1 MIHNG
6 IKRHGLMF
14 GIRAVM
20 MVFIAMPPA
29 LANEASSI
37 RACIEA
43 VTIHSTL
50 LLDEF
55 DVEYEKRLMRYDTVK
70 WPGGIC
76 EIRQGQVYNLTINEK
91 QLIYQGF
98 AGMDAKVIFDVIEA
112 ETMSAVKLLK
122 SRIKLLEDRFGDAKQ
137 NLTAPNPDLD
147 VIAARIADGI
157 ARATGHKVVIDVREE
172 IQSQESHSQ

>member
-1 MIHNG
+1 MKHNG

-55 DVEYEKRLMRYDTVK
+55 DVEYEKRLMR
-70 WPGGIC
+70 
-76 EIRQGQVYNLTINEK
+76 
-91 QLIYQGF
+91 
-98 AGMDAKVIFDVIEA
+98 
-112 ETMSAVKLLK
+112 
-122 SRIKLLEDRFGDAKQ
+122 
-137 NLTAPNPDLD
+137 
-147 VIAARIADGI
+147 
-157 ARATGHKVVIDVREE
+157 
-172 IQSQESHSQ
+172 

>member
-1 MIHNG
+1 
-6 IKRHGLMF
+6 
-14 GIRAVM
+14 
-20 MVFIAMPPA
+20 
-29 LANEASSI
+29 
-37 RACIEA
+37 
-43 VTIHSTL
+43 
-50 LLDEF
+50 
-55 DVEYEKRLMRYDTVK
+55 
-70 WPGGIC
+70 
-76 EIRQGQVYNLTINEK
+76 VYNLTINEK

-98 AGMDAKVIFDVIEA
+98 AGMDTKVIFDVIEA

-172 IQSQESHSQ
+172 IQS